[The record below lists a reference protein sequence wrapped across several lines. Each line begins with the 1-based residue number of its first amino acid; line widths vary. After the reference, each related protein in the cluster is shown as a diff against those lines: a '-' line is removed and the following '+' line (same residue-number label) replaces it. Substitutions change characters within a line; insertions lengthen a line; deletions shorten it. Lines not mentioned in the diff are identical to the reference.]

1 MKTPHNNEITLT
13 PMDKFLSHQ
22 AKNAHY
28 MALIIETQLLVEGL
42 QKAQAADPSQAAL
55 LAALADEAIISLAQE
70 MQEHHGVSA

>member
-1 MKTPHNNEITLT
+1 
-13 PMDKFLSHQ
+13 MDQVRAHQ

-28 MALIIETQLLVEGL
+28 LSLIIETHLLVEGL
-42 QKAQAADPSQAAL
+42 QKAQAADPSQAVL

>member
-1 MKTPHNNEITLT
+1 
-13 PMDKFLSHQ
+13 MDQVRAHQ

-28 MALIIETQLLVEGL
+28 LSLIIETQLLVEGL
-42 QKAQAADPSQAAL
+42 QKAQAADPSQAVL